1 LSKEE
6 YPKEKTPGRRSFPA
20 LLAFGG
26 GCRKGLPAPSPTC
39 GIHAAPLRAIPAKS
53 SGARRGIRDKT
64 VAVSKADNRFC
75 RLDCRMPPTLGGASF
90 VIDALHFVQHI
101 LRAVLFSLRFL
112 SPCKWKREF
121 ELNFLF
127 WNVCKKNIE
136 SEIAELVDS
145 TSANILILAE
155 YVGENK
161 AILQALHGKGK
172 DFFAVPI
179 IACGRLRIF
188 TDFSPHS
195 IKHLGE
201 TSIYTIKELRLKG
214 QNPILLGL
222 AHLPS
227 KLHASELDQLH
238 EAQLFKQEI
247 EKSEREVG
255 HQNTLVI
262 GDFNMNPFE
271 PGMIAANGLHSV
283 PCLKIAKS
291 KPKTIRDRS
300 YTFFYNPMWNLMGDY
315 DGVPGSYFYRDS
327 SYLTYYWNLLDQV
340 ILRPNIAHYLVS
352 SSLKILTNTGTTK
365 LLNSKGKPKVS
376 DHLPLF
382 FSLSA
387 IV

>member
-1 LSKEE
+1 MKPSMTSLL
-6 YPKEKTPGRRSFPA
+6 GFA
-20 LLAFGG
+20 LLY
-26 GCRKGLPAPSPTC
+26 PAY
-39 GIHAAPLRAIPAKS
+39 GPLWS
-53 SGARRGIRDKT
+53 SIY
-64 VAVSKADNRFC
+64 
-75 RLDCRMPPTLGGASF
+75 
-90 VIDALHFVQHI
+90 
-101 LRAVLFSLRFL
+101 AVLFSLKFL

-283 PCLKIAKS
+283 PCLKVAKG

-315 DGVPGSYFYRDS
+315 DGIPGSYFYRDS

-365 LLNSKGKPKVS
+365 LLNSKGKPKIS